1 MNEENPIYRSEMDRI
16 ARLTRKESQ
25 QLAGALLALATHGD
39 CPQWVRNGAEAI
51 FADAM
56 AVAARR
62 EKRKAR

>member
-1 MNEENPIYRSEMDRI
+1 MNEVNPIYRSEMDRI
-16 ARLTRKESQ
+16 IRLTRKEAQ
-25 QLAGALLALATHGD
+25 QLAGALFALATHGD

-51 FADAM
+51 FAHAM